1 VLNSFWKY
9 NIFWLLWLCLITYL
23 SNAKGDGI
31 PEFPLLAFKG
41 ADKLVHSIFY
51 LNLMVAMSWGFSK
64 QKKYEALAS
73 NKFFY
78 SFLFCITWG
87 ALMELCQ
94 LFIFTYRSA
103 EWADVLANS
112 VGASIGLIISAY
124 LWKLNK
130 NA

>member
-1 VLNSFWKY
+1 
-9 NIFWLLWLCLITYL
+9 
-23 SNAKGDGI
+23 
-31 PEFPLLAFKG
+31 
-41 ADKLVHSIFY
+41 
-51 LNLMVAMSWGFSK
+51 MVAMSWGFFK

-73 NKFFY
+73 NKFLY

-87 ALMELCQ
+87 GLMELSQ

-112 VGASIGLIISAY
+112 IGASLGLIISTF
-124 LWKLNK
+124 LWKTNK

>member
-1 VLNSFWKY
+1 
-9 NIFWLLWLCLITYL
+9 
-23 SNAKGDGI
+23 
-31 PEFPLLAFKG
+31 
-41 ADKLVHSIFY
+41 
-51 LNLMVAMSWGFSK
+51 MVAMSWGFSK

-73 NKFFY
+73 NKFLY

-112 VGASIGLIISAY
+112 IGASIGLIISAF